1 MSTAL
6 APSSRASYSMAWS
19 AFLTFCAHN
28 RIHPI
33 PFNQDRILA
42 FIVHAKEFLHLS
54 PASIK
59 SYISGI
65 QYHYRI
71 MSVPSP
77 IILSIPVVCLTL
89 RGILKSSPPAASS
102 RLPILTDILHSLI
115 STLRKGCFSPYED
128 LLMETICLTSLPSRA
143 SLPPLLYPPRTLSS
157 LIPLAPII
165 THHWFSTH
173 LSTLQSKPPSSTLPH
188 SSDHSSLDLNLP
200 RLQSIFPLLPPP
212 FQISPSAARANIN
225 HSQIMNVGSWPS
237 SAVDSFIHSPLI

>member
-1 MSTAL
+1 MEAGSICLCKPSPDPTVSSAASRLSSTLRNLLQYAQNYMSTAL

-89 RGILKSSPPAASS
+89 RGILKSSPPA
-102 RLPILTDILHSLI
+102 
-115 STLRKGCFSPYED
+115 
-128 LLMETICLTSLPSRA
+128 
-143 SLPPLLYPPRTLSS
+143 
-157 LIPLAPII
+157 
-165 THHWFSTH
+165 
-173 LSTLQSKPPSSTLPH
+173 
-188 SSDHSSLDLNLP
+188 
-200 RLQSIFPLLPPP
+200 LLP
-212 FQISPSAARANIN
+212 
-225 HSQIMNVGSWPS
+225 
-237 SAVDSFIHSPLI
+237 L

>member
-42 FIVHAKEFLHLS
+42 FIVHAMEFLHLS

-59 SYISGI
+59 SYVSGI

-71 MSVPSP
+71 MSVPSL
-77 IILSIPVVCLTL
+77 IILSIPVVCPTL

-115 STLRKGCFSPYED
+115 STLQKGCFSPYED

-143 SLPPLLYPPRTLSS
+143 SLPPLLYPTPQITRHWISTY
-157 LIPLAPII
+157 LASRV
-165 THHWFSTH
+165 FS
-173 LSTLQSKPPSSTLPH
+173 PS
-188 SSDHSSLDLNLP
+188 
-200 RLQSIFPLLPPP
+200 FPPP
-212 FQISPSAARANIN
+212 FKSAPLLQGPTSITAR
-225 HSQIMNVGSWPS
+225 
-237 SAVDSFIHSPLI
+237 L